1 MVKYMDDIFTLNPK
15 VSSAVCILIGY
26 LLIDELTANEQNVV
40 GNWLMLISQLLITN
54 AASQGLIERRV
65 QGPIMNINSSEVKS
79 SYDPIKYNIETLR
92 NVLNEIY
99 PDQMKTVFEN
109 LKQGLGSMED
119 KYNNLHN

>member
-1 MVKYMDDIFTLNPK
+1 MVKYMDDLFTLNPK

-26 LLIDELTANEQNVV
+26 LLIDDLTANEQNVL

-65 QGPIMNINSSEVKS
+65 QGPIMNINSKEVKS
-79 SYDPIKYNIETLR
+79 CYNSVNYNIETLR

-99 PDQMKTVFEN
+99 PEQMKTVFEN
-109 LKQGLGSMED
+109 LKKGLGSMED
-119 KYNNLHN
+119 KYNNIQN

>member
-1 MVKYMDDIFTLNPK
+1 MDDIFTLNPK